1 MKFEKWGLFKFKGVL
16 KMKSWWVT
24 NLIWVGAL
32 IAGVIYVEVRKVDGA
47 GIVQTAATRQSALIG
62 LVITFAMVVIMQLI
76 WWLFARK

>member
-1 MKFEKWGLFKFKGVL
+1 
-16 KMKSWWVT
+16 MKSWWVT